1 MKTLLATF
9 TLLFTQFGFSQSNTT
24 TYYLIRHA
32 EKVDNSGNP
41 DLSEIGLNRAQNWNK
56 IFNNITFDG
65 IYSTNYKRTVQT
77 VTPLAQKNDK
87 EIIIY
92 DHKTIVIP
100 QFKKDTSGKTVL
112 IVGHSNTIPNIVNQ
126 LIDKKIYSDIEDNT
140 FGDLF
145 IVTVNGNSV
154 THQLLKLP

>member
-9 TLLFTQFGFSQSNTT
+9 TLLFTQFGFSQSTTT

-41 DLSEIGLNRAQNWNK
+41 DLSEIGLKRAQNWNK
-56 IFNNITFDG
+56 ILEKVQFDA
-65 IYSTNYKRTVQT
+65 IYSTNYKRTTQT
-77 VTPLAQKNDK
+77 ATPLAEKNGK
-87 EIIIY
+87 EITIY

-100 QFKKDTSGKTVL
+100 QFKKETAGKTVL

-154 THQLLKLP
+154 SHQLLKLP